1 MLDDYRRTFPYKLI
15 GPIIDTEQLP
25 TGDQLDQRR
34 SLFPRCLARNNWCS
48 RFPPPPPLLLSEKMK
63 KSLTKNKKKK
73 RENRKKFTLSKLEG
87 TEKKSGGTRGDRY
100 KHLGI
105 DLDRKTHTVTNPPS
119 IHPLSILHFF
129 HQLQL
134 TINLTRSANG
144 PRNDT
149 IRYDTIQDILTRFF
163 D

>member
-48 RFPPPPPLLLSEKMK
+48 RFPSPPPLLLPEKMK
-63 KSLTKNKKKK
+63 KSLTKNKKKNERIGK
-73 RENRKKFTLSKLEG
+73 SSHSPKQREQR
-87 TEKKSGGTRGDRY
+87 KKSGGTRGDRY